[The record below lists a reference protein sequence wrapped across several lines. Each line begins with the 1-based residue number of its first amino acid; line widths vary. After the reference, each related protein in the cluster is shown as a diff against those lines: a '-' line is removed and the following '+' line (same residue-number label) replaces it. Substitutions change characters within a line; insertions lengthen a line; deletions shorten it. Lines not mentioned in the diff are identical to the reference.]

1 MEVLFVAFATQYGI
15 ASEIR
20 VEANFGAQISGKFS
34 VSHYK
39 CIDSSAALNELN
51 ALLAVGYIVILCSIA
66 ELSLRARSCMTF
78 GSDTPGIT
86 HVILVLFFDLVVLV
100 VMPLVFLSFTAYQD
114 HTSDREGLRI
124 QETLASIPWAS
135 TTVSWKRKVNG
146 FFSGLDTF
154 RDLAR
159 DRSML
164 NSTGLVLSI
173 LLLLRVIV
181 SSRAHPRV
189 GVLVNTILGTGSD
202 MAHLLLLVSVMFVG
216 FSLIGYAHFGG
227 KESIFAHAEM
237 FNTLW
242 SVFLSGTGNVELSG
256 SALRV
261 IFLLLFALISFTLT
275 FNIVIASA
283 SSLSPSP

>member
-189 GVLVNTILGTGSD
+189 GVLVNTILGQGAIWHTSCYSFRSCSW
-202 MAHLLLLVSVMFVG
+202 ASR
-216 FSLIGYAHFGG
+216 SLATR
-227 KESIFAHAEM
+227 
-237 FNTLW
+237 TL
-242 SVFLSGTGNVELSG
+242 E
-256 SALRV
+256 AKK
-261 IFLLLFALISFTLT
+261 
-275 FNIVIASA
+275 A
-283 SSLSPSP
+283 SSHTPRCSTRSGRYLSPGRATLS